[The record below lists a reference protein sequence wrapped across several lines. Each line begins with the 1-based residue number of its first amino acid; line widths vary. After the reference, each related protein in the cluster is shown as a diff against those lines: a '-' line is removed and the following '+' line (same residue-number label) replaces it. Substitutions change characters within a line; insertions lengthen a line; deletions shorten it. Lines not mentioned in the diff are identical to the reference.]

1 MLKNNIDTSSFVFV
15 VEKKDPSF
23 YHRSSFGRQEKNNVL
38 KADLLDIIQGTGAH
52 HVTMY

>member
-23 YHRSSFGRQEKNNVL
+23 YHRSSFGQQEKNNVL
-38 KADLLDIIQGTGAH
+38 KADLLDVIQGTGAH